1 MMMSSTTDEQK
12 RKLEELGRRCTR
24 GEVTGVELELSG
36 WCGEEDCP
44 AAARVLLASLLARRG
59 RYEHAR
65 AVMCAVDARNLAAID
80 ALELQ
85 TIISVLMA
93 MDYKD
98 AARRLSRLLLEG
110 HGQRAEVRRWL
121 VAMSVPGDQE
131 MPAEPEYAVEELAK
145 ALADDPQVAVSL
157 VYAEKLQPQQRSVG
171 LLRRAMGRVVEKYRD
186 SQRFSGLCLAMAELA
201 MLASDW
207 DDARQWA
214 HEGLKADPYSAG
226 LALVLAQVGDD
237 LSVGPAAASVLSAV
251 AQKYPDYRDVRAALI
266 RREQRDGKASSARR
280 RLAAW
285 LSHEPG
291 SVLALQLREELA
303 A

>member
-1 MMMSSTTDEQK
+1 MSSTTDEQK
-12 RKLEELGRRCTR
+12 RKLEALGRRCTR
-24 GEVTGVELELSG
+24 GEVAGVELELSG

-44 AAARVLLASLLARRG
+44 AAARVMLASLLARRG

-65 AVMCAVDARNLAAID
+65 AVLCAVDARHLAAID

-110 HGQRAEVRRWL
+110 HGQRAEVRWWL

-171 LLRRAMGRVVEKYRD
+171 LLRRAMGRVGEKYRD
-186 SQRFSGLCLAMAELA
+186 SQRFSMLCLAMAELA

-214 HEGLKADPYSAG
+214 HAGLKADPYSAG

-237 LSVGPAAASVLSAV
+237 LSIGPAAASVLSAV